1 MFENYINDQEITNQ
15 IKNEKN
21 GMEKFLKKTYF
32 NTTSK
37 FQSSNKF
44 KLF

>member
-21 GMEKFLKKTYF
+21 GMEKFLKK
-32 NTTSK
+32 NL
-37 FQSSNKF
+37 FQYNIEISII
-44 KLF
+44 